1 MTIVIGENL
10 QKTIGISVRTRL
22 FVPQSNLVSGY
33 IDPLKSIGEWTFEM
47 HNSTDDEKWSSIEE
61 SISENM
67 ELAERRSRVWVVSV
81 GGALLVAVIG
91 ALLITWKCI
100 RKYKKDA
107 DVQANLRQDI
117 EMAVRKINS
126 E

>member
-1 MTIVIGENL
+1 
-10 QKTIGISVRTRL
+10 
-22 FVPQSNLVSGY
+22 
-33 IDPLKSIGEWTFEM
+33 M
-47 HNSTDDEKWSSIEE
+47 HNSTDTEKWSSIEE